1 MVGVDFDKVK
11 ESQESGY
18 EVTDGGVVMPKA
30 EFDRVLP
37 ESKGDLRIVETKLG
51 LNQGCLS
58 GSDTMIFLVKPENI
72 KNIRIPSGN
81 EGGAN
86 GQWIPGGY
94 TNGGIAEAVMDF
106 SHKPPAN
113 EIKLTP

>member
-1 MVGVDFDKVK
+1 
-11 ESQESGY
+11 
-18 EVTDGGVVMPKA
+18 
-30 EFDRVLP
+30 
-37 ESKGDLRIVETKLG
+37 
-51 LNQGCLS
+51 
-58 GSDTMIFLVKPENI
+58 MIFLVKPENI
-72 KNIRIPSGN
+72 KNIRIPSGS

-86 GQWIPGGY
+86 GQSIPGGY